1 MSTTDCDSDTNPLPS
16 KSSSSGYVITDAL
29 KAPRATTYTAQA
41 LFDQIMNGDI
51 DLDPEYQRG
60 PLFLLFCSSSCS
72 FGCHRH
78 RLARGE
84 AGRPH
89 RLHFPQ
95 LLHPSCHL
103 LYAHPS
109 HSAFQV
115 SHVLSL
121 FLSRQRP
128 RRWLRAESMY
138 RRKAASHFHIPLH
151 AGLGM
156 YLPLP
161 ISLAPPTNLP
171 VDIP

>member
-95 LLHPSCHL
+95 LLHPSCYL

-121 FLSRQRP
+121 SFSAVNAHDDGSEQRVCIDGKQRLTSIYRFMLGLVCIFPCLFLS
-128 RRWLRAESMY
+128 L
-138 RRKAASHFHIPLH
+138 HPLTF
-151 AGLGM
+151 
-156 YLPLP
+156 P
-161 ISLAPPTNLP
+161 
-171 VDIP
+171 